1 MAKYC
6 LDKLHPKKVPYFD
19 YQIEDYFCERAAV
32 KKIDL
37 SCRRAAGDTIFL
49 EVKVVLKTHK
59 YCFLQTFLNGLVS
72 QILNNNNRF
81 CLKLCEFL

>member
-6 LDKLHPKKVPYFD
+6 LDKLHPKKVSYFD

-49 EVKVVLKTHK
+49 EVKLRTDAVT
-59 YCFLQTFLNGLVS
+59 
-72 QILNNNNRF
+72 
-81 CLKLCEFL
+81 

>member
-6 LDKLHPKKVPYFD
+6 LDKLHPKKVSYFD

-37 SCRRAAGDTIFL
+37 LCGPLSVRKEKFQKQSSLSC
-49 EVKVVLKTHK
+49 KKK
-59 YCFLQTFLNGLVS
+59 
-72 QILNNNNRF
+72 
-81 CLKLCEFL
+81 K